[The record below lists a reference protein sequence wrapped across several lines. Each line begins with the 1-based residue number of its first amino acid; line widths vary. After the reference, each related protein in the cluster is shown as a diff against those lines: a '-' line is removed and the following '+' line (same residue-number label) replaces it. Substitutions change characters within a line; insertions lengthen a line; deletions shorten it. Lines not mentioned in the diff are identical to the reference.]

1 MPRYYVYV
9 RTRTSNPFTFDAV
22 PPSKENPR
30 FWQEIIALI
39 RSHDIIIRDHRDITL
54 DRYFEMEIETEIEEK
69 ERVIIAIALAMAKAR
84 LSAFWE

>member
-39 RSHDIIIRDHRDITL
+39 R
-54 DRYFEMEIETEIEEK
+54 YFEMEIETEIEEK